1 MKKAFLL
8 VCILSISVITTAC
21 INNFAVQEL
30 NSKAMTY
37 IEQGNYQEAIERLKA
52 SVDLDDSVFESHY
65 NLAVAYTKAD
75 DYANAMKSYQ
85 KAISLNPEFA
95 DSYYSLAV
103 AEENLA
109 MDITGGV
116 LILDENG
123 VPKKRA
129 DIDTLGDSDSESEE
143 VVLTDTEK
151 IYIKDLYKDAVKNY
165 NLYLS
170 KGKNID
176 DTDDVKKRI
185 ADLEAKIDPVTSP
198 ETFTEASSD
207 AVPKETTAEE

>member
-8 VCILSISVITTAC
+8 VCVLTISVITTAC

-30 NSKAMTY
+30 NNKAMTFM
-37 IEQGNYQEAIERLKA
+37 EQGNYEEAIERLKS

-65 NLAVAYTKAD
+65 NLAVAYTKAE

-85 KAISLNPEFA
+85 KAISLKPEFA

-109 MDITGGV
+109 TDIKAGLLVIADNGDLQKV
-116 LILDENG
+116 EQRNDVDEMFG
-123 VPKKRA
+123 
-129 DIDTLGDSDSESEE
+129 SDAI
-143 VVLTDTEK
+143 LTDAEK
-151 IYIKDLYKDAVKNY
+151 IYINNLLNDAVKNY

-170 KGKNID
+170 KAANTED
-176 DTDDVKKRI
+176 ADEVKTHI
-185 ADLEAKIDPVTSP
+185 TEIEARMAGEDKPKSEQSEPQKEP
-198 ETFTEASSD
+198 EA
-207 AVPKETTAEE
+207 PAEE

>member
-30 NSKAMTY
+30 NTKAMSF
-37 IEQGNYQEAIERLKA
+37 IEEGNYQEAIERLKS

-65 NLAVAYTKAD
+65 NLAVAYTKSE
-75 DYANAMKSYQ
+75 DYPNAIKSYQ
-85 KAISLNPEFA
+85 KAISLKPDFA

-109 MDITGGV
+109 IDLTAGI
-116 LILDENG
+116 LALDENN
-123 VPKKRA
+123 VPIKVER
-129 DIDTLGDSDSESEE
+129 DVETEEDSTPVLSEQDN
-143 VVLTDTEK
+143 L
-151 IYIKDLYKDAVKNY
+151 YIKDLYADAVKNY

-170 KGKNID
+170 KAETVEDI
-176 DTDDVKKRI
+176 DDVKKHI
-185 ADLEAKIDPVTSP
+185 ADLEAKIADSK
-198 ETFTEASSD
+198 
-207 AVPKETTAEE
+207 KE